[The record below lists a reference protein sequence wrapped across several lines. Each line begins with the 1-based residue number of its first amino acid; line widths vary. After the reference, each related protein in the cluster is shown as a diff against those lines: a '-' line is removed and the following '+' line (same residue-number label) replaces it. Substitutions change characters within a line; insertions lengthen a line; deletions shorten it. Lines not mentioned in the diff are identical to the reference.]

1 MSDAYMYNVAD
12 FNGGDLSPEAPNDAS
27 VGGDVGLNF
36 NSGGDVTPPAPVI
49 NDGFTGMPD
58 SSGDTMPKPPIVD
71 GKTMPMNM
79 GKTTGAL

>member
-1 MSDAYMYNVAD
+1 MSSYTYDVGNTD
-12 FNGGDLSPEAPNDAS
+12 GNDLSPEAPHDAN

-36 NSGGDVTPPAPVI
+36 NAGGDVSPPAPVI

-58 SSGDTMPKPPIVD
+58 SSGDTEPKPPIVD
-71 GKTMPMNM
+71 GKTMPLNM